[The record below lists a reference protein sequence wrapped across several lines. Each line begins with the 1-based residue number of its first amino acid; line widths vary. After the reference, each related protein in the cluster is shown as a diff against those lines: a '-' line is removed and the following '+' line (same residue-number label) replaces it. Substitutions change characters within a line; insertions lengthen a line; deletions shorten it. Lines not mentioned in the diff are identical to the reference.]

1 MIDLLIASVI
11 QGVTEFIPVSSSLHL
26 IIFDRF
32 FSIKYLSLLIIAAMH
47 MGSVIALIF
56 FLYFDTGS
64 KLNIYKNEKFIK
76 SILISSI
83 PIFIFGYIFYDLIE
97 NFDRLN
103 ILIIFTTIF
112 FGLVLFFSDYFSSAG
127 RTLQNIGWL
136 DSIVLGFSQC
146 LSLVPGVSR
155 SASVI
160 IASRFLKIDRES
172 SIIYS
177 LLLSIP
183 VILAAF
189 CFALYKIDIDA
200 IFLNKIWIDIIC
212 SLFFSSVSSYI
223 TLRVFFKFS
232 SSRGFGIFAF
242 YRVILGL
249 FLLFQL

>member
-1 MIDLLIASVI
+1 M
-11 QGVTEFIPVSSSLHL
+11 
-26 IIFDRF
+26 
-32 FSIKYLSLLIIAAMH
+32 SI
-47 MGSVIALIF
+47 
-56 FLYFDTGS
+56 
-64 KLNIYKNEKFIK
+64 
-76 SILISSI
+76 ISSI

-177 LLLSIP
+177 VLLSIP

-189 CFALYKIDIDA
+189 CFALYKIDIDT